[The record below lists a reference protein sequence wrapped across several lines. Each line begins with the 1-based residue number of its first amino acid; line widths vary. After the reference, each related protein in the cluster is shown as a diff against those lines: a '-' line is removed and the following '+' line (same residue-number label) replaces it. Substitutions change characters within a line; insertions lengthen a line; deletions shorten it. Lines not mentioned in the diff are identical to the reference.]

1 MAHGACGVTH
11 RQQGKAT
18 AEEWMGRVGDL
29 YLGLSFF
36 GWVIEVGTKLMAR
49 TTPRTTTIGC
59 SWACGG

>member
-11 RQQGKAT
+11 RQQGEAT

-49 TTPRTTTIGC
+49 TTPPTITTGY
-59 SWACGG
+59 SWGSEG